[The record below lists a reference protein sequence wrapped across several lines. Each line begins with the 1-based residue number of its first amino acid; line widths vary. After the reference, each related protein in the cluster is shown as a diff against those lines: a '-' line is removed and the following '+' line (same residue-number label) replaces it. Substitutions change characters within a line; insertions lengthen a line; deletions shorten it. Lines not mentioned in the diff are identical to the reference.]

1 MVEATDAQLEN
12 IEDKML
18 KDAHIFDPSK
28 EEDQEQHT
36 EFQVR
41 DPT

>member
-1 MVEATDAQLEN
+1 MVEASEAQMES

-28 EEDQEQHT
+28 EDGEDLNT